1 MPEVKKMPSR
11 MLSRPPSNAT
21 SPKILAQNTRAESES
36 NTEGGEE
43 EAQGLGLIFY
53 DHKGRG
59 RCSKIYKFDEAEYE
73 ADSPSL
79 ASCAAS
85 TPSSVHTSSTSPSS
99 IPPSRDPD
107 LEQPPLALIER
118 LLEENYRGQAETFVR
133 ISSRSPV
140 RSRSIGNR
148 SDSSSSASS
157 VIRSATFD
165 TPSRHPSRDQTF
177 ASLRRSQSLRSPY
190 SNTHTLSRTFSGT
203 SKVVFEPYRDQV
215 SKQHSGPLSIAP
227 PSGSPSTYGYRVF
240 TVSEHASPRSLKST
254 SRSRSS
260 SITRGPLYFTDE
272 ERQAIAELV
281 RSNPRHCER
290 HNNCTDC
297 TNLEYAYP
305 ENKAMATSLP
315 PEERQKIINNNRSLR
330 NIKNVRLRT
339 TGSPVFPLL
348 TLTPGT

>member
-11 MLSRPPSNAT
+11 ALSRPPSNAT
-21 SPKILAQNTRAESES
+21 TPKIPAQNTDVESES
-36 NTEGGEE
+36 DTEGGEE
-43 EAQGLGLIFY
+43 GAQGLGLVFY
-53 DHKGRG
+53 DHKGKG
-59 RCSKIYKFDEAEYE
+59 RRSKIHKFDDAREAEYK

-79 ASCAAS
+79 AS
-85 TPSSVHTSSTSPSS
+85 TPNSVHTTSTSPS

-157 VIRSATFD
+157 LIRSAAFD
-165 TPSRHPSRDQTF
+165 TPSRHPSRDQTL
-177 ASLRRSQSLRSPY
+177 ASLRRSQSLRSP
-190 SNTHTLSRTFSGT
+190 TLSRTFSGT

-215 SKQHSGPLSIAP
+215 SKQRSGSFSVAP
-227 PSGSPSTYGYRVF
+227 PPDSPSTYGYRVF
-240 TVSEHASPRSLKST
+240 TVPEHVSPRSLKST

-260 SITRGPLYFTDE
+260 SITRGPLYFTNE
-272 ERQAIAELV
+272 EHQAITELV

-297 TNLEYAYP
+297 TNLEYAYH

-330 NIKNVRLRT
+330 NIKNVRA